1 LLGNVA
7 AAAAAAADSRQE
19 FALVL
24 GFSPMVFNQYEEKLN
39 MIIPKLKI
47 PLNRCFLILTSYI
60 PHGYIKYLILV
71 INDVMLGY

>member
-1 LLGNVA
+1 LLGNV

-24 GFSPMVFNQYEEKLN
+24 GFSPMVFNQYEESLN

-47 PLNRCFLILTSYI
+47 PLNRCFLNSHLLYPPWVILNI
-60 PHGYIKYLILV
+60 
-71 INDVMLGY
+71 

>member
-24 GFSPMVFNQYEEKLN
+24 GFSPW
-39 MIIPKLKI
+39 
-47 PLNRCFLILTSYI
+47 FLINTKRS
-60 PHGYIKYLILV
+60 
-71 INDVMLGY
+71 